1 MYNKHQKSKTLKKS
15 IYCRTR
21 MSTRLNSAVT
31 NFTTLSLIPLL
42 HVQQTLKIENSK
54 EIGLLSNET
63 SPNLA
68 CHQLYNFVFHPQLFD
83 FFDTFA
89 STINIK
95 NRKILQRNRST
106 VERNETEFS
115 LPSTLQLCLS
125 SPNLFNLST
134 LLHVQQTLKIENSKT
149 IGLLFDNLFD
159 PFDVFPRTT
168 SDKKR
173 EASCDQKSVHRR
185 TETSVGPNLARCSR
199 SRKLQAGSL
208 ILEVH

>member
-1 MYNKHQKSKTLKKS
+1 MSPILQLCLSSPCSTPSTLL
-15 IYCRTR
+15 Y
-21 MSTRLNSAVT
+21 
-31 NFTTLSLIPLL
+31 
-42 HVQQTLKIENSK
+42 VQQILKIENK
-54 EIGLLSNET
+54 EISPLSNKT
-63 SPNLA
+63 RPSSA
-68 CHQLYNFVFHPQLFD
+68 CYQLYNFLLFPNLFNLFD
-83 FFDTFA
+83 IFA
-89 STINIK
+89 YTTNIK
-95 NRKILQRNRST
+95 NRKLQRNRST

-115 LPSTLQLCLS
+115 LPSTLQLCFS

-168 SDKKR
+168 SDKNR